1 MARVTLRI
9 TGTQLLCQDEHPSLL
24 AALESHNVAVEYQCR
39 EGYCGSCRTR
49 LVAGQVDWIAEPLAF
64 IQPGKFCPVVAG
76 QKAILKSSCDR
87 VLAPDT
93 TLMRL
98 IWPTTITW
106 RSNTLSPAPSPL
118 WGLAPDIFPAGG
130 SHD

>member
-49 LVAGQVDWIAEPLAF
+49 LVAGQVDWIADVSLY
-64 IQPGKFCPVVAG
+64 
-76 QKAILKSSCDR
+76 S
-87 VLAPDT
+87 
-93 TLMRL
+93 
-98 IWPTTITW
+98 
-106 RSNTLSPAPSPL
+106 
-118 WGLAPDIFPAGG
+118 AGG
-130 SHD
+130 NFACCCRAKGDIEIEM